1 MNETGVFPGWMSGD
15 SEEAAL
21 ANKAVTRRIEKLIK
35 AEEQRKVLAII
46 RHWSPSDILSLFV
59 QMRSRYARRLLEW
72 MPDEAGIKVLA
83 ELDPRLHAVLA
94 EEETRSTFRKL
105 IEGMEPD
112 EAFPI
117 LDELPHD
124 FALEILA
131 GHPHEAALRAALD
144 IDEDHAAAHMK
155 RGVMTARIDGTVGD
169 VIAEIRA
176 NARDIERL
184 ERVYVVDEHRRVR
197 GEVRRRDLLMH
208 ADDTCVADIMGGDAV
223 VVAADA
229 DQEDVLQLARERRI
243 QSIGVVDAQGRL
255 VGLITQDELRQ
266 IASEEVEED
275 ILLMGGVHPDATEFD
290 GPLKIVARRLPWIL
304 GGLVGASIAA
314 SVIGSYEEALTQAAI
329 LASFI
334 PVVMATAGNV
344 GIQASTMSIQALG
357 PGVTWRGD
365 FLPRLGRELL
375 ASLVNGAVVGSAVAL
390 LVLLATRFVEI
401 ENAANLSLTCLI
413 SMTLVTIIAASFGAL
428 IPFALKALKLDPAVA
443 TGIFITT
450 ANDVFGVLIFFTV
463 ASILY
468 L

>member
-1 MNETGVFPGWMSGD
+1 MSETGAIPSWDSSG
-15 SEEAAL
+15 SEDAAA
-21 ANKAVTRRIEKLIK
+21 ANKAAVKQVEKLIK
-35 AEEQRKVLAII
+35 ADERRKVLAII
-46 RHWSPSDILSLFV
+46 RHWTPSDILSLFV
-59 QMRSRYARRLLEW
+59 HMRSKYARKLLKW

-105 IEGMEPD
+105 TEDMEPD

-117 LDELPHD
+117 LDELPHE
-124 FALEILA
+124 FALEVLA
-131 GHPHEAALRAALD
+131 GHPHETALRVALEV
-144 IDEDHAAAHMK
+144 DEDHAAAHMR
-155 RGVMTARIDGTVGD
+155 RGVITARIDSTVGD

-176 NARDIERL
+176 HARDIERL
-184 ERVYVVDEHRRVR
+184 ERVYVVDEHRRVK

-208 ADDTCVADIMGGDAV
+208 SDDTCVSEIMGGDAV

-229 DQEDVLQLARERRI
+229 DQEDVLKLARKRRI
-243 QSIGVVDAQGRL
+243 RSIGVVDAKGRL

-275 ILLMGGVHPDATEFD
+275 MLLMGGVHPDATEFD
-290 GPLKIVARRLPWIL
+290 GPVRIVTRRLPWIL

-357 PGVTWRGD
+357 HGVTWRGD

-375 ASLVNGAVVGSAVAL
+375 ASMINGVVVGGVVAL
-390 LVLLATRFVEI
+390 LVLLAARFVDI

-413 SMTLVTIIAASFGAL
+413 SMTLVTIIAGTFGAL
-428 IPFALKALKLDPAVA
+428 IPFALRALKLDPAVA

-450 ANDVFGVLIFFTV
+450 ANDVFGVLIFFTI
-463 ASILY
+463 ASIFY